1 MANIFKRQNRCVE
14 LHDLW
19 DAPPKALEP
28 VLDLHRQD
36 VLILMTKVL
45 LEEEEWPLL
54 EKLCLTTI
62 EETLSNPTL
71 KDGPQPGLWEL
82 CARRWDL
89 WNALLKAVFATR
101 SKQE

>member
-1 MANIFKRQNRCVE
+1 MAGIFKRQNRCVE

-19 DAPPKALEP
+19 DAPPKPLEP

-36 VLILMTKVL
+36 ILTLMTKAL
-45 LEEEEWPLL
+45 LEQEEWPLL
-54 EKLCLTTI
+54 EKLCLATI
-62 EETLSNPTL
+62 EETLSNTSS
-71 KDGPQPGLWEL
+71 KDVPKLGLWEL

-89 WNALLKAVFATR
+89 WNALLRVVFATR